1 MTTWSLD
8 ATFPTLDA
16 NVPQASL
23 DGNTL
28 TGGVSASLFG
38 WSPSYAVPRK
48 VTFRQRKA
56 AFGDGYTQRSG
67 VGINNIVRRWD
78 LRFISKSEAVAQ
90 AINDFLEAR
99 EDGKSFYWI
108 PPFLNPGDETILVT
122 CEEFTITPVTYNSFD
137 VTATF
142 EQVYGE

>member
-1 MTTWSLD
+1 MTTWTLD
-8 ATFPTLDA
+8 ATLPTLDTGT
-16 NVPQASL
+16 PQATL
-23 DGNTL
+23 DGSTL
-28 TGGVSASLFG
+28 IGGVTAAQFS

-48 VTFRQRKA
+48 ITFKLRKA

-78 LRFISKSEAVAQ
+78 LRFNAKTESVAQ

-99 EDGKSFYWI
+99 EDGKAFHWV
-108 PPFLNPGDETILVT
+108 PPFLNPGSETILVT

-137 VTATF
+137 ITATF